1 MNSGSLI
8 LQGMFYEAF
17 DSLSDEI
24 HSTTSSETMHPSWRK
39 PVWMALVALGLMLL
53 APKWTD

>member
-24 HSTTSSETMHPSWRK
+24 HSPTSSETMSPSWKK
-39 PVWMALVALGLMLL
+39 PSMNGSCSLG
-53 APKWTD
+53 ADVISS

>member
-24 HSTTSSETMHPSWRK
+24 HFTLPVQRDRAPLMKEASSEWL
-39 PVWMALVALGLMLL
+39 W
-53 APKWTD
+53 